1 MTERGLALHSAMQ
14 TVVAAAMVYA
24 DASVGTVKQ
33 DVADTNLRLAV
44 FRLRDLL
51 EELEGAR

>member
-1 MTERGLALHSAMQ
+1 MQ